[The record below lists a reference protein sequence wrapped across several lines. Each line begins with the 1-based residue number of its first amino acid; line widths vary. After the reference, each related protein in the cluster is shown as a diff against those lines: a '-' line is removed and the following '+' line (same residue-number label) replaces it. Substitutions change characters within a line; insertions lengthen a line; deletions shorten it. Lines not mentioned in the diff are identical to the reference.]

1 MKAIQITEYGGPEVL
16 QYVDLP
22 DPVAAPD
29 QAVIGIEAV
38 GVNFTDIYSRAGIN
52 PPGLPWIAGV
62 EAAGAV
68 LSVGADADSAGVSVG
83 DRVAY
88 CSVPGSYAEQQAVPA
103 WRLVKLPA
111 GLSTRDGAAAMLQG
125 MTAHYLCHDTYPVQP
140 GDRVLVHS
148 GAGGVGLLLIQ
159 MCKMRG
165 AYVYTTVSTAAKA
178 DLARNA
184 GADCVILYTQQDF
197 AAEIARETNG
207 AGLHAVFDAVG
218 KDTFDGSLASLAPR
232 GCLALYGQ
240 ASGAVPPVD
249 PRLLGNGSKFLTR
262 PGLGD
267 YTANRAELAPRAN
280 TILDWVKSGALK
292 LRVEHTYPLSD
303 AAEAHRQLAARA
315 TTGKLILT
323 P

>member
-22 DPVAAPD
+22 DPAAAPD
-29 QAVIGIEAV
+29 QAVVAIEAV

-62 EAAGAV
+62 EAAGTV
-68 LSVGADADSAGVSVG
+68 QSVGADVDAGSISVG

-88 CSVPGSYAEQQAVPA
+88 CSVAGSYAEQAAVPA
-103 WRLVKLPA
+103 WRLVKLPD

-165 AYVYTTVSTAAKA
+165 AYVYTTVSTDAKA
-178 DLARNA
+178 ELARNA

-197 AAEIARETNG
+197 AAEIARETGG
-207 AGLHAVFDAVG
+207 AGLNAVFDAVG
-218 KDTFDGSLASLAPR
+218 KDTFEGSLASLAPR
-232 GCLALYGQ
+232 GYLALYGQ

-249 PRLLGNGSKFLTR
+249 PRILGNGSKFLTR

-267 YTANRAELAPRAN
+267 YTANRAELEQRADAV
-280 TILDWVKSGALK
+280 LGWAQSGALK
-292 LRVEHTYPLSD
+292 LRVEHTFALSD
-303 AAEAHRQLAARA
+303 AAEAHRQLAERA

>member
-29 QAVIGIEAV
+29 QAVVAIAAV

-62 EAAGAV
+62 EAAGV
-68 LSVGADADSAGVSVG
+68 VRSVGANAANDGISVG

-88 CSVPGSYAEQQAVPA
+88 CSVPGSYAELAAVPA
-103 WRLVKLPA
+103 WRLVKLPD
-111 GLSTRDGAAAMLQG
+111 GLSTQDGAAAMLQG
-125 MTAHYLCHDTYPVQP
+125 MTAHYLCHDTYAVQP

-165 AYVYTTVSTAAKA
+165 AYVYTTVSTDAKA
-178 DLARNA
+178 ELARNA

-197 AAEIARETNG
+197 ASEIARETAG

-249 PRLLGNGSKFLTR
+249 PRSLGNGSKFLTR

-267 YTANRAELAPRAN
+267 YTANRAELEQRAAAV
-280 TILDWVKSGALK
+280 LGWVQSGALK
-292 LRVEHTYPLSD
+292 LRVEHTFPLSD